1 MLRFVLHHI
10 RFQNW
15 DASSNF
21 LVELKKRAN
30 IWGVWRGV
38 FGLSSR
44 DCIVIC
50 PERDSDQPFVAP
62 DGTEVIKSVNLSST
76 ARPQSSAPLTQS
88 GLYVFRT
95 FEIDRENIEAAVD
108 LSTRGWLYFEDQPDF
123 AAQPIALFEVALK
136 TSSYLLLI
144 TWYRDFRSWE
154 RSREPDPEATK
165 NFVARQ
171 KLTHSTLAIATRLWE
186 G

>member
-1 MLRFVLHHI
+1 MLRFVLYHI

-50 PERDSDQPFVAP
+50 PDTDSDQPFIAP

-95 FEIDRENIEAAVD
+95 FEIDREISVGNR
-108 LSTRGWLYFEDQPDF
+108 S
-123 AAQPIALFEVALK
+123 
-136 TSSYLLLI
+136 I
-144 TWYRDFRSWE
+144 TISVK
-154 RSREPDPEATK
+154 SR
-165 NFVARQ
+165 
-171 KLTHSTLAIATRLWE
+171 LTHPAVCGIDR
-186 G
+186 

>member
-15 DASSNF
+15 DASPNF

-44 DCIVIC
+44 ECIVIC
-50 PERDSDQPFVAP
+50 PEGDSDQSFVAP

-108 LSTRGWLYFEDQPDF
+108 LSARGWLYFEDQPDF
-123 AAQPIALFEVALK
+123 AAQPIALFEVDLK

-144 TWYRDFRSWE
+144 TWYRDFSSWE

>member
-1 MLRFVLHHI
+1 MIIKKGLKVKVLTGK
-10 RFQNW
+10 
-15 DASSNF
+15 DKAK
-21 LVELKKRAN
+21 E
-30 IWGVWRGV
+30 G
-38 FGLSSR
+38 
-44 DCIVIC
+44 
-50 PERDSDQPFVAP
+50 
-62 DGTEVIKSVNLSST
+62 EVI
-76 ARPQSSAPLTQS
+76 
-88 GLYVFRT
+88 
-95 FEIDRENIEAAVD
+95 EIDRKNIEAAVD

-123 AAQPIALFEVALK
+123 AAKPIALFEVALK

-171 KLTHSTLAIATRLWE
+171 KLTHSTVAIATRLWE